1 VTYQDIEGSAQKGN
15 HLEEV
20 VDVILI
26 LVIGRNVA
34 WQARG
39 VTERIVAPEPK
50 EGPAGGESVDC
61 AGDRG
66 ISDARELAD
75 DVKKTP

>member
-1 VTYQDIEGSAQKGN
+1 M
-15 HLEEV
+15 
-20 VDVILI
+20 ILI
-26 LVIGRNVA
+26 VVIGRNVA

-50 EGPAGGESVDC
+50 EGPASGESVDG

-66 ISDARELAD
+66 ISDARKLTELA
-75 DVKKTP
+75 KYASSSISR